1 MLAKTIDLLN
11 RSNILSLA
19 SINEQGYP
27 RVCIVTKL
35 HNAGLEKI
43 YVATGRSSNKTKHF
57 QADPRAS
64 ICYYDEQASAILT
77 GNINIVECQELKQAL
92 WQDWLLEHLP
102 GGVDDPEYCVLE
114 FVPVE
119 ASICVAGEL
128 QRVELR

>member
-11 RSNILSLA
+11 RSNLLSLA

-35 HNAGLEKI
+35 HNEGLDKI
-43 YVATGRSSNKTKHF
+43 YVATGSSSNKTKHF

-77 GNINIVECQELKQAL
+77 GNIKIVDCLELKQAL

-102 GGVDDPEYCVLE
+102 GGVEDPEYCVLE

-119 ASICVAGEL
+119 ANVCVAGEM